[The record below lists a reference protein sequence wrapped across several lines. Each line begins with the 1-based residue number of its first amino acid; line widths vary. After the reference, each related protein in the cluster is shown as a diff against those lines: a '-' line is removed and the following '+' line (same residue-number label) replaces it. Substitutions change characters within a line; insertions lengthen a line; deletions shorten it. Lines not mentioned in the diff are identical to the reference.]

1 MWRLSLRSVRHYW
14 ALHLGTFVALVLGV
28 ALIGVSG
35 ATLAATWAV
44 RQPSGAGGRSVTL
57 RDGSGARHTLVG
69 GTVDMGGVQSVLAM
83 AGVISA
89 FVTVFVI
96 AGTCAFSVALRRRD
110 MGLLRLVGARGTQVR
125 RLVIGECAALA
136 VPAGLVGCA
145 VAAVAAPWAVR
156 GIGGTGL
163 SPVELRPAPLAGPLL
178 FAGCAGMVIA
188 VLGAY
193 AASRRAARVGP
204 TEALREADLDSQV
217 MTAGRGCSGLLL
229 LLSGAVMV
237 MIAPGAGA
245 EAATPLAL
253 FGTMG
258 LTLAAALLG
267 PVYLPRLVRV
277 LLLPVTWTRSVS
289 GRLAVAAV
297 STSRRRTASLV
308 GPVLSIVAIVGIF
321 TSVMATTGAAGDAD
335 ERHRTVGQLV
345 VEPRSADG
353 LTPDRLALL
362 RKTPGVR
369 AVSAPAPLELAVAG
383 PHSAWKEQGAVADLT
398 ALARTHRITVVEGTA
413 TALRPGTV
421 AVSKEFADW
430 YGYREGSRLNYGL
443 FGGEPTTARVAAV
456 LDGGAVVPHVLLP
469 TTASSGASAPERA
482 TVLLDTAAARSPAAA
497 AQRLTDRLGADRVRV
512 TPTASWFEGTATRQ
526 ERLNRFVLLVL
537 TGPACAYAL
546 IAVASTLVMSYSRR
560 AREVA
565 GLRVV
570 GASRAQLLRMALWET
585 LTTTA
590 VGAGVAAVMVGLGLW
605 AYRGALR
612 VFDGTVPVSV
622 PWPLLLSLVGACLA
636 VAVAVGQIAIRRL
649 LKQGGVAMLTAR
661 Q

>member
-1 MWRLSLRSVRHYW
+1 M
-14 ALHLGTFVALVLGV
+14 ALVLGV

-44 RQPSGAGGRSVTL
+44 PQPAAAGQSVTL
-57 RDGSGARHTLVG
+57 RDGSGTRHTLVG
-69 GTVDMGGVQSVLAM
+69 GTVDMGGVQSVLAI

-110 MGLLRLVGARGTQVR
+110 MGLLRLVGAQGAQVR
-125 RLVIGECAALA
+125 RLVIGECAAMAL
-136 VPAGLVGCA
+136 PAGLVGCA
-145 VAAVAAPWAVR
+145 AAAVAAPWAVR
-156 GIGGTGL
+156 GINGTGL
-163 SPVELRPAPLAGPLL
+163 SPVELTLGPLVGPL
-178 FAGCAGMVIA
+178 VFAACAGLVIA
-188 VLGAY
+188 VLGAL

-217 MTAGRGCSGLLL
+217 MTLGRSCTGGFLLL
-229 LLSGAVMV
+229 TGLAMV
-237 MIAPGAGA
+237 MLAPGAGA

-253 FGTMG
+253 FGTMA

-267 PVYLPRLVRV
+267 PAYLPRLIRV
-277 LLLPVTWTRSVS
+277 LLTPLKWTRSIPV
-289 GRLAVAAV
+289 RLALAAV

-345 VEPRSADG
+345 VEPLSGEG
-353 LTPDRLALL
+353 LAPDLLARLRAA
-362 RKTPGVR
+362 PGVR
-369 AVSAPAPLELAVAG
+369 AVSAPASLELAVAG
-383 PHSAWKEQGAVADLT
+383 PYSVWQEQGAVADLA
-398 ALARTHRITVVEGTA
+398 ALAQTHHITVVEGTA

-430 YGYREGSRLNYGL
+430 YGYHEGSRLTYGL
-443 FGGEPTTARVAAV
+443 YGGEPATARVATV
-456 LDGGAVVPHVLLP
+456 LDGGAVVPHVVLP
-469 TTASSGASAPERA
+469 MTAVAEASAPTQA
-482 TVLLDTAAARSPAAA
+482 TVLLDAAAARSPGAAA
-497 AQRLTDRLGADRVRV
+497 TRLADRLGPDRVRV
-512 TPTASWFEGTATRQ
+512 TTAVRWFDGAATEQ
-526 ERLNRFVLLVL
+526 ERLNRLVLLVL

-560 AREVA
+560 SREVA
-565 GLRVV
+565 GLRVI
-570 GASRAQLLRMALWET
+570 GTSRTQLLRMALWET

-590 VGAGVAAVMVGLGLW
+590 VGAGVAAVIVGMGLW
-605 AYRGALR
+605 AYRSALH
-612 VFDGTVPVSV
+612 VFGGTVPVSV
-622 PWPLLLSLVGACLA
+622 PWTLLLSLVGACLA
-636 VAVAVGQIAIRRL
+636 VAVTVGQITIRRL
-649 LKQGGVAMLTAR
+649 LKQGSIAALTAR

>member
-28 ALIGVSG
+28 ALIGISG
-35 ATLAATWAV
+35 TTLAATWAV
-44 RQPSGAGGRSVTL
+44 RQPSTAGVQSVTL
-57 RDGSGARHTLVG
+57 RDGSGTRHTLVG

-110 MGLLRLVGARGTQVR
+110 MGLLRLVGAQGAQVR
-125 RLVIGECAALA
+125 RLVIGECAAVA
-136 VPAGLVGCA
+136 VPAGLAGSA

-156 GIGGTGL
+156 GVDGTGL
-163 SPVELRPAPLAGPLL
+163 SPVELRPGPVAGPLV
-178 FAGCAGMVIA
+178 FAACAGIVIA
-188 VLGAY
+188 VLGALT
-193 AASRRAARVGP
+193 ASRRAARVGP

-229 LLSGAVMV
+229 LVTGAVMV

-258 LTLAAALLG
+258 LALAAALLG

-277 LLLPVTWTRSVS
+277 LLTPVTWTRSVS
-289 GRLAVAAV
+289 GRLAMAAV

-321 TSVMATTGAAGDAD
+321 TSVMATTGAASDVD

-345 VEPRSADG
+345 VESGSGNG
-353 LTPDRLALL
+353 LTQGQLASL
-362 RKTPGVR
+362 REAPGVR
-369 AVSAPAPLELAVAG
+369 AVSAPASLELAVAG
-383 PHSAWKEQGAVADLT
+383 PYSVWKEQGAVADLT
-398 ALARTHRITVVEGTA
+398 ALARTHRITVVEGA
-413 TALRPGTV
+413 DTALRPGTV

-430 YGYREGSRLNYGL
+430 YGYHEGSRLDYGL

-456 LDGGAVVPHVLLP
+456 LDGGAGVPHVLLP
-469 TTASSGASAPERA
+469 ATASADASAPERA
-482 TVLLDTAAARSPAAA
+482 TVLLDATAAHSPAAA
-497 AQRLTDRLGADRVRV
+497 ATRLADRLGADRVRV
-512 TPTASWFEGTATRQ
+512 TTTAQWFDSTATDQ
-526 ERLNRFVLLVL
+526 EQLNRFVLLVL

-560 AREVA
+560 AREIA

-570 GASRAQLLRMALWET
+570 GTSRAQLLRMALWEA
-585 LTTTA
+585 LTTTT
-590 VGAGVAAVMVGLGLW
+590 VGVGIAAVMVGMGLW
-605 AYRGALR
+605 AYRGALS
-612 VFDGTVPVSV
+612 VFDGTVPISA
-622 PWPLLLSLVGACLA
+622 PWTLLVSLVGACLA
-636 VAVAVGQIAIRRL
+636 VAVAVGQITVRRL
-649 LKQGGVAMLTAR
+649 LKQGGVAELTAWR
-661 Q
+661 